1 MMDTPNNSTN
11 FYIASLMPST
21 NYTIYLSAFTGA
33 GEGNFS
39 VNITVMTMLEGKMF
53 CIYVM

>member
-11 FYIASLMPST
+11 FNIAGLMPST

-39 VNITVMTMLEGKMF
+39 INITIMTMLEGKMF
-53 CIYVM
+53 IFYVM

>member
-1 MMDTPNNSTN
+1 MMDTPNNSSN
-11 FYIASLMPST
+11 SNIVGLMPST

-39 VNITVMTMLEGKMF
+39 DSITVMTILEGKIF
-53 CIYVM
+53 YIYVM

>member
-11 FYIASLMPST
+11 FNIAGLMPST

-39 VNITVMTMLEGKMF
+39 VSITVMTMLEGKIF
-53 CIYVM
+53 CMHVM